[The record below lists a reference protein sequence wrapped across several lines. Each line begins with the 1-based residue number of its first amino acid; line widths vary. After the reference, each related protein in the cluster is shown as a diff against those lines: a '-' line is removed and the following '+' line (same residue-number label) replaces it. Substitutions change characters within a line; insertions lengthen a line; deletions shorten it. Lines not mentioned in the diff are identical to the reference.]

1 MIIIYLYVLIKNFP
15 LCLNDLILALSEEGL
30 CSMLFFPHICE
41 ISLFQPIARCDAN
54 RHRKIPIF
62 DKKIM
67 SPLQQTRGDMKL
79 FKFSYYF
86 IITFKDAIYLFIISG
101 VNSVN
106 GFGCRSEAPVLIRN
120 TRNIHSCVA
129 SEAAKILERNNCCV

>member
-1 MIIIYLYVLIKNFP
+1 MNFS

-30 CSMLFFPHICE
+30 CSMLFFPHICG
-41 ISLFQPIARCDAN
+41 ISLFQPIARAMQTDTVKA
-54 RHRKIPIF
+54 RF
-62 DKKIM
+62 STKIM
-67 SPLQQTRGDMKL
+67 PPLQQTRGDMKL

-129 SEAAKILERNNCCV
+129 SEAAKILERNNCCI

>member
-1 MIIIYLYVLIKNFP
+1 MFLLRIF
-15 LCLNDLILALSEEGL
+15 LCLNDLILDLSEEGL
-30 CSMLFFPHICE
+30 CSTVLLPHICE
-41 ISLFQPIARCDAN
+41 ILLFQPIAGCDVN
-54 RHRKIPIF
+54 RHRKSPIF

-67 SPLQQTRGDMKL
+67 SPLQQERGYMKL

-86 IITFKDAIYLFIISG
+86 IITFKDAIYLFMISG

-106 GFGCRSEAPVLIRN
+106 SFGCRSEAPVLIGN

-129 SEAAKILERNNCCV
+129 SEAAKILERNNCGV